1 MYDSEAPCSSI
12 PAYLSDLE
20 ALHLIYFSTTHNRY
34 YAILRNFP
42 QLTAPQMADKTPT
55 HGVQYRIVT
64 AGRPTFAKA
73 RRLSPAK
80 LAAAK
85 KEFNNLLQLGIIQPS
100 SSAWASSL
108 YMVPKKSGAW
118 RPCGDYRALSD
129 ITTPDRYPFPHI
141 QDFGASLHGATIFS
155 KVDLV
160 RAFNQILVH
169 QEDIPKTAIITP
181 FGLYEYLM
189 MPYGLRNAAQTFQR
203 FMHQVCREISFALF
217 TWMISWWPE
226 THMKSMTSTCRLS
239 SRLSQYGLVINP
251 DKCQFGV
258 SAFDILGHCVSS
270 AGIAPLEDRVEAI
283 RNFLVPHNKTS
294 LQVYQE
300 FINFYRRFYP
310 HCAEVLH
317 PLYLLLKGKNTPWI
331 WTPVCQ
337 AAFIKSKQA
346 LQTPTLLAYPDPSA
360 PTSIT
365 IHASNVSVGAVL
377 EQQLHGQ
384 WTPISF
390 FSSKLRD
397 PETMYSAFVRELLAI
412 YLAIRHFRHFVEGR
426 GFTIFTD
433 HKPLTLTLSSAN
445 SDKWTPRQTRHLSFI
460 SEFTSDIRH
469 VDEKDNVVADV
480 LSRIHSFSAVTP
492 TLDYTELAA
501 HLTAD
506 QETQALRTAAT
517 SLKLVDITSPG
528 SRHSIFCDMSLG
540 FPLPVVPISLRRRVF
555 DILHSLSHPGSRP
568 TKRLIAARYVWPGFK
583 KDITLWAKCCLSC
596 QQSKISRHVS
606 SPLQS
611 FPVPSSRFEHLH
623 VDIVGPFPPSRG
635 YTYLF
640 TVINRFT
647 RWPEAIPLA
656 DCTAQTCAQAFL
668 SGWIARFGVPASV
681 TSERG
686 RQFISELR
694 RNVLHLFGIKPTQ
707 TTSYHPQANGMVERM
722 HRQLKASLKARLTTA
737 AWSHPQANGMVERM
751 HRQLKASL
759 KARLTTAAWSH
770 PQANGMVERMHRQ
783 LKASLK
789 ARLTTAAWSHPQ
801 ANGMVERM
809 HRQLKASLKVRLT
822 TAAWCTQL
830 PIVLLGM
837 RTALKEDHGTSAA
850 ELVYGT
856 TLHLPG
862 DFIHQ
867 APQMA
872 SPGSFADQLRQHMAQ
887 LRLSPVITHGQHA
900 FHVPCDLQSATHVF
914 VRHDAHRSQLQ

>member
-1 MYDSEAPCSSI
+1 MATSGSGNNSRLPFVTDRTSGQRYLVDSGAEVSVLPATRIDRQTFKKGLPLRAANGSAIPTFGKRTLSLHFGIRKNFNWTFILADVCQPIIGADFFREHGLLIDLKYHRLYDSEAPCSSI

-20 ALHLIYFSTTHNRY
+20 ALHLNYFSMTHNRY

-55 HGVQYRIVT
+55 HGVQHRIVT

-73 RRLSPAK
+73 CRLSPAK

-100 SSAWASSL
+100 SSAWASPL
-108 YMVPKKSGAW
+108 HMVPKKSGAW
-118 RPCGDYRALSD
+118 RPCGDYCALND
-129 ITTPDRYPFPHI
+129 ITTPDRYPIPHI
-141 QDFGASLHGATIFS
+141 QDFGASLRGATIFS
-155 KVDLV
+155 KVDLA
-160 RAFNQILVH
+160 RAFNQIPVH

-203 FMHQVCREISFALF
+203 FMDQVCRELSFVFVYMDDILVASNTPEELDQHLQTLF
-217 TWMISWWPE
+217 T
-226 THMKSMTSTCRLS
+226 H
-239 SRLSQYGLVINP
+239 LSQYGLVINP

-258 SAFDILGHCVSS
+258 STLDFLGHCVSS

-283 RNFLVPHNKTS
+283 HNFPVPHNKTS
-294 LQVYQE
+294 LQEYLG
-300 FINFYRRFYP
+300 FINFYHRFYP

-331 WTPVCQ
+331 WTPACQ

-346 LQTPTLLAYPDPSA
+346 LQTLTLLAYPDPSA
-360 PTSIT
+360 LTSIT
-365 IHASNVSVGAVL
+365 VDASNVSVGAVL

-390 FSSKLRD
+390 FSRKLRD
-397 PETMYSAFVRELLAI
+397 PETRYSAFDRELLAI

-426 GFTIFTD
+426 AFTIFTD
-433 HKPLTLTLSSAN
+433 HKPRTFTLSSAN

-469 VDEKDNVVADV
+469 VDGKDNVVADA

-501 HLTAD
+501 HQTAD
-506 QETQALRTAAT
+506 QETQALRTATT
-517 SLKLVDITSPG
+517 SLKLVDITPSG
-528 SRHSIFCDMSLG
+528 SRHSILCDMSLG
-540 FPLPVVPISLRRRVF
+540 FPRPVVPISLLRRVF

-583 KDITLWAKCCLSC
+583 KDITLWTKCCLSC
-596 QQSKISRHVS
+596 QQSKIARHVA

-635 YTYLF
+635 YTYYLF
-640 TVINRFT
+640 TVIDRFT
-647 RWPEAIPLA
+647 RWPEAIPMA

-681 TSERG
+681 TSDRG
-686 RQFISELR
+686 RQFISELW

-707 TTSYHPQANGMVERM
+707 TTSHHPQANGMVERM
-722 HRQLKASLKARLTTA
+722 HRQLASLKARLTTA
-737 AWSHPQANGMVERM
+737 A
-751 HRQLKASL
+751 
-759 KARLTTAAWSH
+759 
-770 PQANGMVERMHRQ
+770 
-783 LKASLK
+783 
-789 ARLTTAAWSHPQ
+789 
-801 ANGMVERM
+801 
-809 HRQLKASLKVRLT
+809 
-822 TAAWCTQL
+822 
-830 PIVLLGM
+830 
-837 RTALKEDHGTSAA
+837 
-850 ELVYGT
+850 
-856 TLHLPG
+856 
-862 DFIHQ
+862 
-867 APQMA
+867 
-872 SPGSFADQLRQHMAQ
+872 
-887 LRLSPVITHGQHA
+887 
-900 FHVPCDLQSATHVF
+900 
-914 VRHDAHRSQLQ
+914 